1 LANHVLECRTIEAPA
16 ASSRKEREKKMV
28 KVKLLG
34 LRFCETFW
42 IDNRLLYRKKIE
54 KAKKTKCRCSKKSEL
69 AVAKEESK

>member
-1 LANHVLECRTIEAPA
+1 MA
-16 ASSRKEREKKMV
+16 

-54 KAKKTKCRCSKKSEL
+54 KAKRRNAGVRKSEL

>member
-1 LANHVLECRTIEAPA
+1 VLECRTIEAPA
-16 ASSRKEREKKMV
+16 ASSRKEREKKMA

-54 KAKKTKCRCSKKSEL
+54 KRKDEMPVFKKSEL